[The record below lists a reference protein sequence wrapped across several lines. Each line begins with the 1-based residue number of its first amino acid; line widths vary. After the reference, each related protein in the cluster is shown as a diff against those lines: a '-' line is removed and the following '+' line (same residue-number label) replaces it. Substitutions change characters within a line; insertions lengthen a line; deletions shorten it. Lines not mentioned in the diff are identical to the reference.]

1 MILASLVLFPV
12 LAQAQASTST
22 GSQPSKSSALLLA
35 AVEAPAAPAASTAS
49 FSAVALASHAAVRE
63 SLQPKMADNL
73 MASAMLKPGAL
84 EFALKGSVPTES
96 SAPRLTRAVE
106 VEISNQD
113 LAKQPAVSNVVIRAI
128 VDVNG
133 IPRNVA
139 VTQSAGSLI
148 DEKAIA
154 AVNQYRFQPATLDN
168 KPTWAT
174 VSISIKI
181 QKP

>member
-1 MILASLVLFPV
+1 
-12 LAQAQASTST
+12 
-22 GSQPSKSSALLLA
+22 
-35 AVEAPAAPAASTAS
+35 
-49 FSAVALASHAAVRE
+49 
-63 SLQPKMADNL
+63 MADNL
-73 MASAMLKPGAL
+73 MASAMLKPGTI

-113 LAKQPAVSNVVIRAI
+113 LAKQPTVSNVVIRAI

-139 VTQSAGSLI
+139 ITQSAGSLI